1 MSHVRRAPGA
11 AHPTRSAA
19 RRSVTCFLVG
29 LLALRAAAAGAAEPE
44 VRVVVTASRLPAPA
58 ERVPGHVTVID
69 REEIERSSAR
79 TVVDLLDRASGVDF
93 RSYSGTGTDAAVRVR
108 GYGTGHVQ
116 FLLDG
121 RPINPPDLD
130 RITWLAVPLAAVE
143 RIEIVRGGASAV
155 HGTNAVA
162 ATVNVITREVP
173 VPPAA
178 APATAPAGAA
188 PAGAGPAVSVG
199 LKGYLGSFGT
209 AGGEAYIAAAAGPL
223 AVSGAYT
230 QTTTDGQ
237 RERSAADA
245 QSLQLS
251 LGLPPGTDPGADPD
265 PASFGLDTRL
275 SYTSTAREFPGP
287 LTDEQFDDDPDQ
299 SLNPADGAATT
310 GYGVLVSPQWW
321 IGDVTVAGPVGL
333 SVEETETDFASFADH
348 SDTTITQA
356 DLRPAVSATLLPGD
370 EVGLDLEAAGD
381 AVFTR
386 LDYTKYATARR
397 DDVSREVRLEER
409 VGALS
414 LGAELSVA
422 ELVYLSARGRADLRR
437 VAASS
442 DEADAVEGEVRQQ
455 GLAARAGLVLRPAD
469 ELRLFLRYD
478 RVFRL
483 PLLDEQVS
491 FQGFGDAFYDDLD
504 PERGNSVDV
513 GVEIEPAEVLRI
525 AASGY
530 FLAME
535 EEIASVEVTPGVF
548 EQRNVEE
555 TERVGADVE
564 ARLSAGEVLSVQ
576 GAYSYVLARYAA
588 GENEGNRIPGVPSHT
603 VTLSARAALPAALVL
618 EPGWE
623 YTSEYYLDEANDADP
638 DYARTR
644 LSAYLSWYPGRA
656 VGGTDE
662 ALESARL
669 YVGVE
674 NILDDRAPSL
684 ASYTSFSGV
693 TVYPENGRSWH
704 GGFSWSY

>member
-1 MSHVRRAPGA
+1 MLHVHRAPGA
-11 AHPTRSAA
+11 AHSRGSAA
-19 RRSVTCFLVG
+19 RRSATRLLIV
-29 LLALRAAAAGAAEPE
+29 LLAVLAAAPGAAEPE

-69 REEIERSSAR
+69 REEIEQSSAR
-79 TVVDLLDRASGVDF
+79 TVVDLLDDAAGVDF
-93 RSYSGTGTDAAVRVR
+93 RSYSGTGTDAEVRVR

-143 RIEIVRGGASAV
+143 RVEIVRGGASAV
-155 HGTNAVA
+155 HGTNAIA
-162 ATVNVITREVP
+162 ATVNIITRDAP
-173 VPPAA
+173 GPPAA
-178 APATAPAGAA
+178 APVTGPAGAA
-188 PAGAGPAVSVG
+188 PAGTGAAVSVG
-199 LKGYLGSFGT
+199 VEGYLGSFGT
-209 AGGEAYIAAAAGPL
+209 AGGEAYISTAAGPL

-237 RERSAADA
+237 RQRSAADA

-251 LGLPPGTDPGADPD
+251 LGLPLGTDPGLDPD
-265 PASFGLDTRL
+265 PDSFSLDTRL

-287 LTDEQFDDDPDQ
+287 LTEEQFDDDPDQ
-299 SLNPADGAATT
+299 SRNPADGASTT
-310 GYGVLVSPQWW
+310 GYGLLVSPEWF
-321 IGDVTVAGPVGL
+321 IGDVTLAGPVGL

-356 DLRPAVSATLLPGD
+356 DLRPAVSATVLSGD
-370 EVGLDLEAAGD
+370 EVGLDLEAAAD

-386 LDYTKYATARR
+386 LDYTNYATARR

-409 VGALS
+409 VGGLS

-437 VAASS
+437 LAASS
-442 DEADAVEGEVRQQ
+442 EDADAVEGEVAQQ
-455 GLAARAGLVLRPAD
+455 GLAARAGLVVRPAD

-491 FQGFGDAFYDDLD
+491 FRGFADAFYAGLD
-504 PERGNSVDV
+504 PERGNSVDL
-513 GVEIEPAEVLRI
+513 GFEIEPAEVLRI

-530 FLAME
+530 YLAME
-535 EEIASVEVTPGVF
+535 EEIAAVEVTPGVF
-548 EQRNVEE
+548 EQQNIEE
-555 TERVGADVE
+555 TERLGADVE
-564 ARLSAGEVLSVQ
+564 ARLSAGEVLSVE

-588 GENEGNRIPGVPSHT
+588 GENEGNRIAGVPSHT
-603 VTLSARAALPAALVL
+603 VSLGARATLPAGLVF
-618 EPGWE
+618 EPAWE
-623 YTSEYYLDEANDADP
+623 YTSEYYLDEANDVDP

-656 VGGTDE
+656 FGGTDA
-662 ALESARL
+662 ALDSARL
-669 YVGVE
+669 YAGVE

-684 ASYTSFSGV
+684 ASYSSFSGV
-693 TVYPENGRSWH
+693 TLYPENGRSWH